1 MPLVTRDNSSI
12 LLIVSHQISLQAK
25 QSCLQNDSYYS
36 ISISIYFS
44 SQKSL
49 QNDIGHVI
57 KGKFAGK
64 RRREREKEG
73 KHIITL
79 E

>member
-1 MPLVTRDNSSI
+1 MK
-12 LLIVSHQISLQAK
+12 LLSVCVCICI
-25 QSCLQNDSYYS
+25 CFYYS
-36 ISISIYFS
+36 
-44 SQKSL
+44 SQRSL

-64 RRREREKEG
+64 RRRRRERERKG